1 MPDQSNMN
9 ETNLQYCHKNKL
21 TVNSVSEEHMNPLL
35 NITINL
41 YLNIC
46 RFYFGLIVSFLT
58 VLSIET
64 EKLHF
69 LIYFQEAMKSLESNS
84 FYIICL
90 Y

>member
-46 RFYFGLIVSFLT
+46 FYFGLIVSFLT